1 MSVKTISF
9 ERPKA
14 NADCWVSYKA
24 PNSEP
29 LKRFTVD
36 LPAGLHRRIKSQCAS
51 SGETMSEAVRRLL
64 EHSFAGDDAP

>member
-9 ERPKA
+9 DRPKA
-14 NADCWVSYKA
+14 NANSWVSDK
-24 PNSEP
+24 PSNGEP

-64 EHSFAGDDAP
+64 EHSFAADDAP